1 MILTYIISFLL
12 GLSGAFGVLLIANRV
27 GLVDTPNHR
36 SSHSI
41 PTPKGGG
48 IGILFAFIATSY
60 LTKLPVAFFLPII
73 LVSFMGFVGDRKEL
87 STRFRLI
94 IQFVAAIIV
103 VYSFISTESMAFP
116 LILILPFLVIFIVG
130 TANFY
135 NFMDGINGIAGITGV
150 IAFGLLAMYYP
161 FSNTTPLFLFPVAL
175 SLACACLG
183 FLPFNFPNA
192 KVFMG
197 DVGSILLG
205 YVFAVLVV
213 FLSQTPLDFV
223 CYASFLFPFYIDELT
238 TMYLR
243 LKNGENLA
251 QAHRKH
257 FYQILVN
264 ENAVA
269 HWKVTMGFAFFQLFI
284 GVSVMTLKTYGS
296 VMVVAFLMLFSAVFV
311 VVSQYYRNRM

>member
-1 MILTYIISFLL
+1 MLSIYIISFLF
-12 GLSGAFGVLLIANRV
+12 GLCGAFGVLLIANRV

-48 IGILFAFIATSY
+48 IGLLLAFITTSY
-60 LTKLPVAFFLPII
+60 FTELPAVFFLPII
-73 LVSFMGFVGDRKEL
+73 LVSLMGLMGDRIEL

-103 VYSFISTESMAFP
+103 VYSLITTESITFP
-116 LILILPFLVIFIVG
+116 LLLILPFLVIYIVG

-150 IAFGLLAMYYP
+150 IAFGLLAIYYP
-161 FSNTTPLFLFPVAL
+161 FSNSTPLYLFPVAV
-175 SLACACLG
+175 SLAFACLG
-183 FLPFNFPNA
+183 FLPLNFPNA

-205 YVFAVLVV
+205 YVFALLVV
-213 FLSQTPLDFV
+213 FLSQTPLDFI
-223 CYASFLFPFYIDELT
+223 CYTSFLFPFYIDELS
-238 TMYLR
+238 TMYVR

-264 ENAVA
+264 EKGVA
-269 HWKVTMGFAFFQLFI
+269 HWKVTMGYAFLQLLI
-284 GVSVMTLKTYGS
+284 GIGVMTLKTYGP
-296 VMVVAFLMLFSAVFV
+296 VTILTFLILFSAVFV
-311 VVSQYYRNRM
+311 VVSQHYRNQI